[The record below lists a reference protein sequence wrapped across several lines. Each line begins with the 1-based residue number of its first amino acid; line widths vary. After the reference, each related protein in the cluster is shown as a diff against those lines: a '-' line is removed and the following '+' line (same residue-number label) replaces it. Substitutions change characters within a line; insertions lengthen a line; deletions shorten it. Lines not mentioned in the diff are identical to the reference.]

1 MIKKYKILKRN
12 IEIKEQ
18 NIAKLKEICYGSTF
32 NNPKEEKVN
41 SSRKNIEDNQHNMLQ
56 KILDLE
62 IKLNKDK
69 MRCLRL
75 YNKIYKVLNML
86 DNELYKIIISEY
98 DINELTF
105 EEIAEK
111 YNYSYEY
118 IKRLHSLAIKS
129 FYKTI

>member
-18 NIAKLKEICYGSTF
+18 NIAKLKEVCYGSTF

-41 SSRKNIEDNQHNMLQ
+41 SSRKSIEDNQHNMLQ

-75 YNKIYKVLNML
+75 YNKICKIINRL
-86 DNELYKIIISEY
+86 DNELYKIVINEY

-105 EEIAEK
+105 EEISEK
-111 YNYSYEY
+111 YSYSYEY
-118 IKRLHSLAIKS
+118 IRTCHGKALKK
-129 FYKTI
+129 FYNLI